1 MCLSDFSGCGAE
13 FSKKRERAITTM
25 TIGDE
30 NHRRRQIAMY
40 IIETSIYKLP
50 HQNEEHSSKR
60 KEAAQILSWLVPK
73 LTSVGST
80 LWLARA
86 WQNRGDPPYSI
97 ISNLSPRPRQEAKE
111 LQQLQAVYE
120 DRMDKMSGREG
131 GREGRSGLNRPC
143 ATVKPVLSL
152 IEFGNRNRNF
162 SRVSFTSGLS
172 LRRIGQMTHYDGHSL
187 KTAKIL
193 AALPLDATAAATG
206 QGRPFQTNPE
216 L

>member
-97 ISNLSPRPRQEAKE
+97 ISTLANPSEKSHRPRSRLIPVDFIGIFGNLATTTADTTGVTK
-111 LQQLQAVYE
+111 
-120 DRMDKMSGREG
+120 
-131 GREGRSGLNRPC
+131 REGRKV
-143 ATVKPVLSL
+143 TVMPPDS
-152 IEFGNRNRNF
+152 
-162 SRVSFTSGLS
+162 
-172 LRRIGQMTHYDGHSL
+172 YD
-187 KTAKIL
+187 
-193 AALPLDATAAATG
+193 
-206 QGRPFQTNPE
+206 
-216 L
+216 